1 MPEVLK
7 RSTSIVEALEK
18 LKKGM
23 LLWKIR
29 DKGVRGLKNFPRH
42 FKLDMADL
50 RITYLPNKN
59 MTAKNCTAGG
69 AGGAAAIDLGDIAE
83 VRSGHS
89 SDSFNKLVKEGDDS
103 AVPKLDGISCDK
115 DFCFS
120 IIFKDDTPPLDLVTR
135 ESVDRDLW
143 VDVLNHLVL
152 TIKSLGQQRE
162 YEIYLR
168 KLFREADKDNSECLH
183 LDEVKTILENL
194 NIKMEKEEL
203 KKRFDEANFLT
214 GATADSL
221 NATEFVTFYYSLLK
235 RPEIEEVFIKYATNN
250 AGQSGPKMTPSNLMK
265 FFTNEQKNQI
275 SSDECQQLIEAFEPM
290 KDRSSLS
297 IEGFTHFMMFS
308 DCQDI
313 LDQSKLRLIYQN
325 MDQPLSHYWIASSH
339 NTYLLGNQLNSE
351 SSVDAYIRVLKEGCR
366 CVELDCWDGDEGEPI
381 IYHGWTL
388 TSKILFKEVMTDA
401 IKEYAFYSTDYPL
414 ILSIENHC
422 SLEQQDVMA
431 DHMKEIL
438 GDLLY
443 TEPPNDEAK
452 EMPSPE
458 FLKGKILVKAKRLPP
473 GKGPD
478 DEIEEENI
486 TQFDGGAESD
496 VEDLPDGK
504 KKEKP
509 PKISQKLSDCVN
521 YIHAVHFPGFS
532 NPTIQGVRTLIYQS
546 KYYHMSSFGES
557 KAFKFIEDPEKSL
570 DFVKYNCRQ
579 ISRIYPGA
587 KRQDSSNLKVVPPWN
602 AGCQIVALNY
612 QTEDKQNFINRAR
625 FSDNGGSGYVLKPEF
640 LRDPISYSQQ
650 TNKHFCYSP
659 NSPCGLDTDHYPAW
673 KIEVKIISGQ
683 HIPKADDSDD
693 IIDPYV
699 KIRLRGH
706 PDDEVDSDGE
716 KINKGKTE
724 SVKNNGFNPVW
735 NKTFNFESKVPS
747 LAFLEL
753 KVKDHKKSG
762 KDEDIAMFCAPLNL
776 IKEGYRRVPLK
787 DYTGKLLTPAALM
800 VHIQIEEARKL
811 FLLHT

>member
-7 RSTSIVEALEK
+7 RSTSIVEGLEK
-18 LKKGM
+18 LKQGM

-29 DKGVRGLKNFPRH
+29 DKGVRGLKHFPRH
-42 FKLDMADL
+42 YKLDMADL
-50 RITYLPNKN
+50 RITYLPNKHI
-59 MTAKNCTAGG
+59 TAKNCTAGG

-83 VRSGHS
+83 VRFGHL
-89 SDSFNKLVKEGDDS
+89 SDNFNKLVKEGENN
-103 AVPKLDGISCDK
+103 AVPKLEGINCAK

-120 IIFKDDTPPLDLVTR
+120 IIFKDDTPPLDLVTHD
-135 ESVDRDLW
+135 SVDRDLW
-143 VDVLNHLVL
+143 VDVLNHLVV
-152 TIKSLGQQRE
+152 TMKSLGQQRE

-168 KLFREADKDNSECLH
+168 KQFKNADKDESGCLH

-194 NIKMEKEEL
+194 NIKMEKDEL

-214 GATADSL
+214 GATEDSL
-221 NATEFVTFYYSLLK
+221 NATEFVAFYYSLLK
-235 RPEIEEVFIKYATNN
+235 KPEIEEVFIKYATNN
-250 AGQSGPKMTPSNLMK
+250 AAQSGPKMTPSNLMN
-265 FFTNEQKNQI
+265 FFTNEQK
-275 SSDECQQLIEAFEPM
+275 SELSPEECYQLIEAFEPM

-308 DCQDI
+308 DHQDI
-313 LDQSKLRLIYQN
+313 LDQSKVRLIYQN

-366 CVELDCWDGDEGEPI
+366 CVELDCWDGEDGEPI

-388 TSKILFKEVMTDA
+388 TSKILFKDVIADA

-422 SLEQQDVMA
+422 SLEQQDIMA
-431 DHMKEIL
+431 DHMTEIL

-443 TEPPNDEAK
+443 TEPPNDEVSA
-452 EMPSPE
+452 MPSPE
-458 FLKGKILVKAKRLPP
+458 FLKGKVLVKAKRLPP

-478 DEIEEENI
+478 DEIEEDNY
-486 TQFDGGAESD
+486 TQCDGGAESD
-496 VEDLPDGK
+496 VEDLPDAK

-509 PKISQKLSDCVN
+509 KKISQKLSDCVN
-521 YIHAVHFPGFS
+521 YIHAVHFHGFS
-532 NPTIQGVRTLIYQS
+532 NPES

-625 FSDNGGSGYVLKPEF
+625 FSDNGGCGYVLKPQF
-640 LRDPISYSQQ
+640 LRDYSIS
-650 TNKHFCYSP
+650 YSP
-659 NSPCGLDTDHYPAW
+659 NSPCGLDTNLYPVW
-673 KIEVKIISGQ
+673 KIEVKVISGQ

-747 LAFLEL
+747 LAFLEF

-762 KDEDIAMFCAPLNL
+762 KDEDIAMFCAPITL
-776 IKEGYRRVPLK
+776 INEGYRRVPLK
-787 DYTGKLLTPAALM
+787 DYTGKVLTPAALM
-800 VHIQIEEARKL
+800 VHIKIEKNNYN
-811 FLLHT
+811 